1 MSPVASRLDIW
12 KSARVAEKKRQ
23 GLLTVRVNDVEMRMV
38 QELADAE
45 GVGMSD
51 YVRNLVRTE
60 HTLTFGRTR
69 SKKSATKKRKVRR

>member
-1 MSPVASRLDIW
+1 VP
-12 KSARVAEKKRQ
+12 EKKRQ

-60 HTLTFGRTR
+60 HALTFGRTR
-69 SKKSATKKRKVRR
+69 AKKSATKKRKARR